1 MSFLIYA
8 GISIIFLGFVLI
20 LVGSIGSMF
29 SNGGASKTKVRG
41 GGIIMLGPIP
51 IIVGSEPGSVKM
63 LILLALV
70 LMAAYF
76 LLFFLLSLL

>member
-1 MSFLIYA
+1 MSLLIYA
-8 GISIIFLGFVLI
+8 GVSIIFMGFVLI
-20 LVGSIGSMF
+20 LLGSIGSMF
-29 SNGGASKTKVRG
+29 SNDGAPKTKVRG

-51 IIVGSEPGSVKM
+51 IIVGSDPGSLKI

-76 LLFFLLSLL
+76 LLPFLLSLP

>member
-1 MSFLIYA
+1 MSLLIYA
-8 GISIIFLGFVLI
+8 GVSIIFLGFVLI
-20 LVGSIGSMF
+20 LVGSIGS
-29 SNGGASKTKVRG
+29 KTKVGG

-51 IIVGSEPGSVKM
+51 IIVGSDPGSLKI

-76 LLFFLLSLL
+76 LLPLLLSLL

>member
-1 MSFLIYA
+1 MSLLIYA
-8 GISIIFLGFVLI
+8 GVSIIFLGFVLI
-20 LVGSIGSMF
+20 LMGSIGSV
-29 SNGGASKTKVRG
+29 SGNDGAPKTKVRG

-51 IIVGSEPGSVKM
+51 IIVGSDPGSLKM

-76 LLFFLLSLL
+76 LLPFLLSLL